1 MSNHKNRELKGAEIR
16 QLAEMCV
23 NHLSMIDPHG
33 FGLCWRSDAEKVN
46 KVAEVLGI
54 PWRISDG
61 WDTRIGPRLVK
72 VG

>member
-16 QLAEMCV
+16 QLAEMCA
-23 NHLSMIDPHG
+23 NHLRMIDPHG
-33 FGLCWRSDAEKVN
+33 FGLCWRSNAETVN